1 MKKILLLIAILF
13 STNSFAVEFKGK
25 FLQGHF
31 IIGITEPGS
40 KIIVKRKTKKMRKC
54 LEKRKNGEIKV
65 KKENK
70 TDFIENG
77 NR

>member
-13 STNSFAVEFKGK
+13 STNAFAVEFKGK

-40 KIIVKRKTKKMRKC
+40 KIVVDKKK
-54 LEKRKNGEIKV
+54 
-65 KKENK
+65 
-70 TDFIENG
+70 
-77 NR
+77 